1 MYYIIYVR
9 IYVRI
14 LVVLVAM
21 LAYRKF
27 FVLVVKNLA
36 FKSTPT
42 LTHIYMCALGM
53 I

>member
-1 MYYIIYVR
+1 MYYI

-21 LAYRKF
+21 LSYSKF